1 MKKYVAEMTSKRGYT
16 IVELLVA
23 IAISGIFMGSIYS
36 VYTTQQRATLG
47 QEQVSAM
54 QRNLRSAM
62 YFMEK
67 EIRMAG
73 CDPTGRAGARIET
86 AQKTGIRFTSDIT
99 DDPGTGDPDG
109 DVGDAG
115 ESIGYYRNAEGDLF
129 RDLTDDGDDTNGTR
143 IAENIDAINFV
154 YLDKDG
160 NNLADDGLGNV
171 TDPENRARIRS
182 VQVTVV
188 ARTGKKD
195 PRYTDS
201 TSYQNKI
208 PETIFTPSG
217 DAVHFR
223 RKLLSTSIKCR
234 NLGL

>member
-16 IVELLVA
+16 IVELMVA
-23 IAISGIFMGSIYS
+23 IAISGIFMGTIYS
-36 VYTTQQRATLG
+36 AYTSQQRATLG

-73 CDPTGRAGARIET
+73 CDPTGKAKIDVAGSLVPP
-86 AQKTGIRFTSDIT
+86 GIIQANANLMEFAADTDGDGTIGPDEDIT
-99 DDPGTGDPDG
+99 YSLPGADL
-109 DVGDAG
+109 
-115 ESIGYYRNAEGDLF
+115 IRNG
-129 RDLTDDGDDTNGTR
+129 GR
-143 IAENIDAINFV
+143 IAENIDALNFV
-154 YLDKDG
+154 YLDG
-160 NNLADDGLGNV
+160 ESPPNV
-171 TDPENRARIRS
+171 LNPNKTDVSTTSIPDIRS

-188 ARTGKKD
+188 ARTGKADAK
-195 PRYTDS
+195 YTDS

-208 PETIFTPSG
+208 GETIFTPSG
-217 DAVHFR
+217 DDVRFR
-223 RKLLSTSIKCR
+223 RKVLSTSIKCR

>member
-1 MKKYVAEMTSKRGYT
+1 MKKYMVEMTNKGGYT

-23 IAISGIFMGSIYS
+23 IAISGIFMGAIYS
-36 VYTTQQRATLG
+36 AYTSQQRATLG

-67 EIRMAG
+67 EIRIAG
-73 CDPTGRAGARIET
+73 CDPTGRAKIDVAGSLVPP
-86 AQKTGIRFTSDIT
+86 GIIQANANLMEFAADT
-99 DDPGTGDPDG
+99 DG
-109 DVGDAG
+109 DGTIATD
-115 ESIGYYRNAEGDLF
+115 ERITYRLPGADLL
-129 RDLTDDGDDTNGTR
+129 RNGGR
-143 IAENIDAINFV
+143 IAENIDALNFV
-154 YLDKDG
+154 YLDG
-160 NNLADDGLGNV
+160 EFPPNV
-171 TDPENRARIRS
+171 LNPNKTDVSTTSIPDIRS

-195 PRYTDS
+195 QHYTDS
-201 TSYQNKI
+201 EDYRNKQD
-208 PETIFTPSG
+208 ETIFDPSG
-217 DAVHFR
+217 DDVHFR

>member
-16 IVELLVA
+16 IVELMVA
-23 IAISGIFMGSIYS
+23 IAISGIFMGTIYS
-36 VYTTQQRATLG
+36 AYTSQQRATLG

-73 CDPTGRAGARIET
+73 CDPTGLTTAGIVQANANLMEFK
-86 AQKTGIRFTSDIT
+86 ADM
-99 DDPGTGDPDG
+99 DG
-109 DVGDAG
+109 DGTIATNEHITYSLPGADL
-115 ESIGYYRNAEGDLF
+115 IRNG
-129 RDLTDDGDDTNGTR
+129 GR
-143 IAENIDAINFV
+143 IAENIDALNFV
-154 YLDKDG
+154 YLDG
-160 NNLADDGLGNV
+160 ESPPNV
-171 TDPENRARIRS
+171 LNPNKTDVSTTSIPDIRS

-188 ARTGKKD
+188 ARTGKADAK
-195 PRYTDS
+195 YTDS

-208 PETIFTPSG
+208 GDPIFTPSG
-217 DAVHFR
+217 DDVHFR
-223 RKLLSTSIKCR
+223 RKVLSTSIKCR

>member
-1 MKKYVAEMTSKRGYT
+1 MKKCVAKMTNKGGYT

-23 IAISGIFMGSIYS
+23 IAISGIFMGAIYS
-36 VYTTQQRATLG
+36 AYTSQQRATLG

-73 CDPTGRAGARIET
+73 CDPTGKAGAGITT
-86 AQKTGIRFTSDIT
+86 AGVNTISFTE
-99 DDPGTGDPDG
+99 DG
-109 DVGDAG
+109 DGDGAVTNMTYG
-115 ESIGYYRNAEGDLF
+115 LSGSDLLRNGQL
-129 RDLTDDGDDTNGTR
+129 

-154 YLDKDG
+154 YLDG
-160 NNLADDGLGNV
+160 EGTRLDDGGGNV
-171 TDPENRARIRS
+171 TDHRDEIRS

-188 ARTGKKD
+188 ARTGKQD
-195 PRYTDS
+195 QIYTDS
-201 TSYQNKI
+201 TSYQNKV
-208 PETIFTPSG
+208 PETIFTPTG

>member
-16 IVELLVA
+16 IVELMVA
-23 IAISGIFMGSIYS
+23 IAISGIFMGTIYS
-36 VYTTQQRATLG
+36 AYTSQQRATLG

-73 CDPTGRAGARIET
+73 CDPTGLTTAGIVQANANLMEFK
-86 AQKTGIRFTSDIT
+86 ADM
-99 DDPGTGDPDG
+99 DG
-109 DVGDAG
+109 DGTIATDEHITYSLPGADL
-115 ESIGYYRNAEGDLF
+115 IRNG
-129 RDLTDDGDDTNGTR
+129 GR
-143 IAENIDAINFV
+143 IAENIDALNFV
-154 YLDKDG
+154 YLDG
-160 NNLADDGLGNV
+160 ESPPNV
-171 TDPENRARIRS
+171 LNPNKTDVSTTSIPDIRS

-188 ARTGKKD
+188 ARTGKADRK
-195 PRYTDS
+195 YTDS

-208 PETIFTPSG
+208 GDPIFTPTG

>member
-1 MKKYVAEMTSKRGYT
+1 MTNKGGYT
-16 IVELLVA
+16 IVELMVA
-23 IAISGIFMGSIYS
+23 IAISGIFMGAIYS
-36 VYTTQQRATLG
+36 AYTSQQRATLG

-73 CDPTGRAGARIET
+73 CDPTGRAGAQIET
-86 AQKTGIRFTSDIT
+86 AQNNEIRFTLDIT
-99 DDPGTGDPDG
+99 DDPGTGSPDG
-109 DVGDAG
+109 DTGDAG

-160 NNLADDGLGNV
+160 DNLADDGLGNV
-171 TDPENRARIRS
+171 TDPENRAKIRS

-188 ARTGKKD
+188 ARTGKED
-195 PRYTDS
+195 PNYTDS
-201 TSYQNKI
+201 TSYQNKV
-208 PETIFTPSG
+208 PETIFTPMG

-223 RKLLSTSIKCR
+223 RKVLRTNIKCR
-234 NLGL
+234 NMGL

>member
-16 IVELLVA
+16 IVELMVA
-23 IAISGIFMGSIYS
+23 IAISGIFMGTIYS
-36 VYTTQQRATLG
+36 AYTSQQRATLG

-73 CDPTGRAGARIET
+73 CDPTGLTTAGIVQANANLMEFK
-86 AQKTGIRFTSDIT
+86 ADM
-99 DDPGTGDPDG
+99 DG
-109 DVGDAG
+109 DGTIATNEHITYSLPGADL
-115 ESIGYYRNAEGDLF
+115 IRNG
-129 RDLTDDGDDTNGTR
+129 GR
-143 IAENIDAINFV
+143 IAENIDALNFV
-154 YLDKDG
+154 YLDG
-160 NNLADDGLGNV
+160 ESPPNV
-171 TDPENRARIRS
+171 LNPNKTDVSTTSIPDIRS

-188 ARTGKKD
+188 ARTGKADAK
-195 PRYTDS
+195 YTDS

-208 PETIFTPSG
+208 GETIFTPSG
-217 DAVHFR
+217 DDMRFR
-223 RKLLSTSIKCR
+223 RKVLSTSIKCR

>member
-1 MKKYVAEMTSKRGYT
+1 MKRYAIETASRGGYT

-23 IAISGIFMGSIYS
+23 IAISGIFMGAIYS
-36 VYTTQQRATLG
+36 AYTSQQRATLG

-73 CDPTGRAGARIET
+73 CDPTGRAKIDVAGSLVSP
-86 AQKTGIRFTSDIT
+86 GIIQANANLMEFAADT
-99 DDPGTGDPDG
+99 DG
-109 DVGDAG
+109 DGTIAPDERITYSLPGADL
-115 ESIGYYRNAEGDLF
+115 IRNG
-129 RDLTDDGDDTNGTR
+129 GR

-154 YLDKDG
+154 YLDREG
-160 NNLADDGLGNV
+160 NRLDDGGGNV
-171 TDPENRARIRS
+171 TAPENRDKIRS

-188 ARTGKKD
+188 ARTGKADAK
-195 PRYTDS
+195 YTDS

-208 PETIFTPSG
+208 SEPIFTPSG
-217 DAVHFR
+217 GDVHFR
-223 RKLLSTSIKCR
+223 RKVLSTNIKCR

>member
-1 MKKYVAEMTSKRGYT
+1 MKRYAIETASRGGYT

-23 IAISGIFMGSIYS
+23 IAISGIFMGAIYS
-36 VYTTQQRATLG
+36 AYTSQQRATLG

-62 YFMEK
+62 YFIEK

-73 CDPTGRAGARIET
+73 CDPTGRAKIDVAGSLVSP
-86 AQKTGIRFTSDIT
+86 GIVQANANLMEFAADT
-99 DDPGTGDPDG
+99 DG
-109 DVGDAG
+109 DGTIAPDERITYSLPGADL
-115 ESIGYYRNAEGDLF
+115 IRNG
-129 RDLTDDGDDTNGTR
+129 GR

-154 YLDKDG
+154 YLDREG
-160 NNLADDGLGNV
+160 NRLDDGGGNV
-171 TDPENRARIRS
+171 TAPENRDKIRS

-188 ARTGKKD
+188 ARTGKADAK
-195 PRYTDS
+195 YTDS

-208 PETIFTPSG
+208 SEPIFTPSG
-217 DAVHFR
+217 GDVHFR
-223 RKLLSTSIKCR
+223 RKVLSTNIKCR

>member
-16 IVELLVA
+16 IVELMVA
-23 IAISGIFMGSIYS
+23 IAISGIFMGTIYS
-36 VYTTQQRATLG
+36 AYTSQQRATLG

-73 CDPTGRAGARIET
+73 CDPTGLTTAGIVQANANLMEFK
-86 AQKTGIRFTSDIT
+86 ADM
-99 DDPGTGDPDG
+99 DG
-109 DVGDAG
+109 DGTIATDEHITYSLPGADL
-115 ESIGYYRNAEGDLF
+115 IRNG
-129 RDLTDDGDDTNGTR
+129 GR
-143 IAENIDAINFV
+143 IAENIDALNFV
-154 YLDKDG
+154 YLDG
-160 NNLADDGLGNV
+160 ESPPNV
-171 TDPENRARIRS
+171 LNPNITDVSTTSIPDIRS

-188 ARTGKKD
+188 ARTGKADAK
-195 PRYTDS
+195 YTDS

-208 PETIFTPSG
+208 SEPIFTPSG
-217 DAVHFR
+217 GDVHFR
-223 RKLLSTSIKCR
+223 RKVLSTNIKCR

>member
-1 MKKYVAEMTSKRGYT
+1 MKRYAIETVSKGGYT

-23 IAISGIFMGSIYS
+23 IAISGIFMGAIYS
-36 VYTTQQRATLG
+36 AYTSQQRATLG

-62 YFMEK
+62 YFIEK

-73 CDPTGRAGARIET
+73 CDPTGRAKIDVAGSLVSP
-86 AQKTGIRFTSDIT
+86 GIIQANANLMEFAADT
-99 DDPGTGDPDG
+99 DG
-109 DVGDAG
+109 DGTIAPDERITYSLPGADL
-115 ESIGYYRNAEGDLF
+115 IRNG
-129 RDLTDDGDDTNGTR
+129 GR

-154 YLDKDG
+154 YLDADG

-171 TDPENRARIRS
+171 TDPENRAKIRS

-188 ARTGKKD
+188 ARTGKADAK
-195 PRYTDS
+195 YTDS

-208 PETIFTPSG
+208 SEPIFTPSG
-217 DAVHFR
+217 GDVHFR
-223 RKLLSTSIKCR
+223 RKVLSTNIKCR

>member
-1 MKKYVAEMTSKRGYT
+1 MKKYVAKMTSKRGYT

-62 YFMEK
+62 YYMEK

-86 AQKTGIRFTSDIT
+86 AQNDGFRFTLDIT
-99 DDPGTGDPDG
+99 DDTGTDSPDG

-115 ESIGYYRNAEGDLF
+115 ESIGYYRNAGGDLF
-129 RDLTDDGDDTNGTR
+129 RDLTDDGDDTNGIR

-217 DAVHFR
+217 DAVRFR